1 MASIPFT
8 QEELLKQQDEALK
21 KLAQEAVTQG
31 GNLRK
36 AVRDITLQGLRIREL
51 SLSQIRRV
59 VHSVSEGV
67 NLGAAEKKVDASK
80 ALQDALA
87 GMDDALRR
95 AVQANRLALE
105 QLSAAG
111 QDFEDSHLKKA
122 LDDLEH
128 LEDGFLTTIHQAA
141 DHANAQIK
149 QQWDSILKNVKAGGT
164 ETGGQVA
171 TTLDAFRDSGERGQQ
186 AFQESR
192 RAGFKAAYMLTQ
204 NFATLAS
211 GVLIGLSEALQ
222 GPGAKEETPA
232 ASSSSSSKSRASKPS
247 ASKARG
253 K

>member
-1 MASIPFT
+1 MASSAFT
-8 QEELLKQQDEALK
+8 QEELLKQQDEVLK
-21 KLAQEAVTQG
+21 KLAQEAVTRG
-31 GNLRK
+31 GNLRN

-59 VHSVSEGV
+59 VHSISEGV

-80 ALQDALA
+80 ALEDALA

-105 QLSAAG
+105 QLTGAG
-111 QDFEDSHLKKA
+111 QDFEDSHLKEA

-141 DHANAQIK
+141 ENANEHIK
-149 QQWDSILKNVKAGGT
+149 QQWAGILRNAKGGGT

-171 TTLDAFRDSGERGQQ
+171 TTLDAFRDFGQRGQH
-186 AFQESR
+186 ALQESR

-211 GVLIGLSEALQ
+211 GVLIGLSEALR
-222 GPGAKEETPA
+222 GPEAKEETPT
-232 ASSSSSSKSRASKPS
+232 ASNSSSSKSRASKPS
-247 ASKARG
+247 TSRARG